1 MKIIKMHKKFMYLN
15 IIKIALNKM
24 QIILERF
31 CMKIAPDTTLQLL
44 GVKKCILYKL
54 RLNTSRKFFKII
66 FRLLILFFI
75 I

>member
-1 MKIIKMHKKFMYLN
+1 MLILKNMKIIKMHKKFMYLN

-44 GVKKCILYKL
+44 RVKKCI
-54 RLNTSRKFFKII
+54 
-66 FRLLILFFI
+66 
-75 I
+75 